1 MIKMSQ
7 TYKVMNRQ
15 YYINKA
21 AVNRRNNKQAAWKIQ
36 YYNNQLVDNLILNY
50 TTNEQSRPSYSMVY
64 ADLEVLTKPV
74 VYNNYNR
81 LIQSPLIKNDSVQ
94 AMLIKNKANKD
105 VNTIVEKEVA
115 RVTNNLDYVERVLKT
130 YEVPKTEYQKLL
142 DQQAKN
148 SIRSRREL
156 FEQVVRQAN
165 NLNASEGLN
174 IRMPQP
180 YMNLD
185 SYTENLLRQNK
196 MASEWETYQE
206 ENRLSEENG
215 EGTLYDEKVWIHTD
229 AGKTTRH
236 TSNHMQTVPFE
247 ETFVIVND
255 DTLDVDEIMHPCDP
269 AGSPSNCAICY
280 CEMEVRKKV

>member
-1 MIKMSQ
+1 M
-7 TYKVMNRQ
+7 
-15 YYINKA
+15 
-21 AVNRRNNKQAAWKIQ
+21 NRRNNKQAAWKIQ